1 MGTPMTALG
10 RSSCYMPA
18 LSILTIFVLL
28 ALWKPA
34 NGQIRID
41 QPSFS
46 AEAIT
51 IYQGKQIIS
60 PDKKIKIH
68 LQSLR
73 AHLNDSPG
81 DFPARLIVD
90 ADGKQ
95 LTATFG
101 FSLDAEIV
109 WSPDSKAFSL
119 TGSVRG
125 ANGQYTTDVFLIQS
139 GKLVPIHLTE
149 MVEREFG
156 HPVKCG
162 WPEQPNVAA
171 VKWLV
176 PSSQL
181 LVAAEI
187 MHHSNCDSFGTFK
200 GYVVDLEEP
209 RITKEYNQLQVKRLF
224 RSDLGEELL
233 QADDNCI
240 RDPKSCRVTSNWQT
254 NP

>member
-1 MGTPMTALG
+1 MGTSMTALG

-18 LSILTIFVLL
+18 LSILTIFALV

-41 QPSFS
+41 QPFFS
-46 AEAIT
+46 ARAIT
-51 IYQGKQIIS
+51 IYQGKQIPS
-60 PDKKIKIH
+60 PDKKIKVRV
-68 LQSLR
+68 QTLR
-73 AHLNDSPG
+73 AHLSDSPG

-90 ADGKQ
+90 ADGER

-125 ANGQYTTDVFLIQS
+125 ANGQYQTDVFLIQPS
-139 GKLVPIHLTE
+139 KLVTIHLTDII
-149 MVEREFG
+149 EREFG
-156 HPVKCG
+156 HPVRCG
-162 WPEQPNVAA
+162 WPEPPNVAA
-171 VKWLV
+171 VKWLA

-181 LVAAEI
+181 LVVAEI

-200 GYVVDLEEP
+200 AYAVDLGEP
-209 RITKEYNQLQVKRLF
+209 RIIKMYDQLRAKRLF
-224 RSDLGEELL
+224 RSDLGDELL
-233 QADDNCI
+233 HANDTCI
-240 RDPKSCRVTSNWQT
+240 RDPRSCRVKSNWPSSQ
-254 NP
+254 